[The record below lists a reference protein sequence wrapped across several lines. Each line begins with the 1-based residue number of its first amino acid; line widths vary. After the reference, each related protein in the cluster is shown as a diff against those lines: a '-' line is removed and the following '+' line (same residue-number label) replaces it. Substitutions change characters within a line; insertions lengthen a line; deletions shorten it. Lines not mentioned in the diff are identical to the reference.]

1 MTASSSTNIAS
12 DTPSALGHLQV
23 LDLTGPVGQFF
34 GKVFADLGADVIKV
48 EPPGGDVSRLMAP
61 FAGDNIHRESSLY
74 FLNYNSNKRSIM
86 LDLDSEDG
94 KDTLRRLVATA
105 DVLAETYAPGYL
117 DKLGLGFESLSK
129 INPGLIV
136 TSITPF
142 GQTGPH
148 KDFKGSDMIAQAMG
162 GLMFVQGDDLKP
174 PCAAPSDQA
183 SQMSSLHAAYATL
196 AALRHRGESG
206 LGQRVDVS
214 MQEVIAHLLFHV
226 AQYAHS
232 NEIVRRTGLTSTIA
246 PNSYYRC
253 KDGHACL
260 SVFYNHHWKV
270 LAQWMGIEALEDP
283 IWEDLDFRRANP
295 DIVEEFVSEFI
306 GGFTLSDF
314 VEQSQ
319 AHHLAVSPMN
329 TLEQLVNNVQIK
341 ARGYFQ
347 QGKHPHIGDYSYPG
361 APYQFGGTPWKV
373 RRSAPLLDEHRQE
386 IMAELETRAASAKS
400 ERSDKEQTPVKS
412 DLPLKGIRIV
422 DFTRVWAGPFCTRYL
437 ADLGAEVIKI
447 ETSKFLDTGRVTAE
461 PNVMFPELNRSKL
474 GITLNFQDAEG
485 LELVQNLIAVSDV
498 VIANFAASVMERRG
512 LGYEKLKQIKPDII
526 MMSMPGY
533 GDTGPYA
540 DYVAYGMSLMAY
552 SGLSYLWGYPD
563 SPYESHPKVHYS
575 DFISAGTAATA
586 LLAALEYRSH
596 SGRGQY
602 IELAQSE
609 ALASTMGVPLMDYL
623 ANGRAWKPSGNR
635 NLNAAPHN
643 CYPCRGDDQWCAI
656 ACFDDDQWN
665 GLRRALDD
673 PSWAADPK
681 FATLESRLKHQD
693 ELDEFIGQWTSGYTA
708 HQVMRMLQREG
719 VPAGAVQSA
728 EQIYH
733 DHHLRSR
740 NFIAEIEHSA
750 HFGRMEHPG
759 LTVNL
764 SSTPGRIVKGV
775 PDLGEHN
782 SYVYTELLGNSPQ
795 EVARMVRDKVID

>member
-1 MTASSSTNIAS
+1 MTASSSPNIAN
-12 DTPSALGHLQV
+12 DTPSALGHLRV
-23 LDLTGPVGQFF
+23 LDLTGPIGQYC
-34 GKVFADLGADVIKV
+34 GRVLADLGADVIKI
-48 EPPGGDVSRLMAP
+48 EPPEGDVARQMAP
-61 FAGDNIHRESSLY
+61 FARNAPHLESSLY
-74 FLNYNSNKRSIM
+74 FLNYNSNKRSIT
-86 LDLDSEDG
+86 LDLNSESDR
-94 KDTLRRLVATA
+94 DTFRRLVATA
-105 DVLAETYAPGYL
+105 DVMTESYEPGYL
-117 DKLGLGFESLSK
+117 DELGLGFESLSE
-129 INPGLIV
+129 INPAMIM

-148 KDFKGSDMIAQAMG
+148 RDFKGSDMIAQAMG

-183 SQMSSLHAAYATL
+183 SQMSSLHAVYATL
-196 AALRHRGESG
+196 AALRQRGESG

-214 MQEVIAHLLFHV
+214 MQEVMAHLLFHV
-226 AQYAHS
+226 AQYALS
-232 NEIVRRTGLTSTIA
+232 NQIVRRTGVASTIA
-246 PNSYYRC
+246 PNSYYQC

-270 LAQWMGIEALEDP
+270 LSEWTGIEALLDP

-295 DIVEEFVSEFI
+295 DIVEEFVGQFI
-306 GGFTLSDF
+306 GEFALGDF
-314 VEQSQ
+314 VEQAQ
-319 AHHLAVSPMN
+319 AHHLAVSPIN

-341 ARGYFQ
+341 ARSYFQ
-347 QGKHPHIGDYSYPG
+347 QGNHPHIGEYSYPG
-361 APYQFGGTPWKV
+361 APYGFGETPWKV
-373 RRSAPLLDEHRQE
+373 RRSAPLLGEHKQE
-386 IMAELETRAASAKS
+386 IMAELEARTTSAKREKVNDS
-400 ERSDKEQTPVKS
+400 QRPAKS
-412 DLPLKGIRIV
+412 DLPLKGLRIV

-447 ETSKFLDTGRVTAE
+447 ETSRYLDNGRVSAE
-461 PNVMFPELNRSKL
+461 PNPMFPEINRSKL
-474 GITLNFQDAEG
+474 GVTLNFQQPEG

-512 LGYEKLKQIKPDII
+512 LGYEQLRQIKPDII

-533 GDTGPYA
+533 GDTGPYS

-552 SGLSYLWGYPD
+552 SGLSYLWGHPD

-575 DFISAGTAATA
+575 DFISAATAATA
-586 LLAALEYRSH
+586 LMAALEYRSH

-623 ANGRAWKPSGNR
+623 VNEHEWKPSGNR

-656 ACFDDDQWN
+656 ACLNDDQWN
-665 GLRRALDD
+665 GLRRALED
-673 PSWAADPK
+673 PSWAEDPK
-681 FATLESRLKHQD
+681 FATLESRLKHRD

-708 HQVMRMLQREG
+708 HQVMRTLQREG
-719 VPAGAVQSA
+719 VPAGVVQSA

-740 NFIAEIEHSA
+740 NFIPEIEHSA

-759 LTVNL
+759 ITVNL
-764 SSTPGRIVKGV
+764 SSTPGRIVRGV

-782 SYVYTELLGNSPQ
+782 SYVYSDLLGNSP
-795 EVARMVRDKVID
+795 EDVARMIRDKVID